1 MLNVVAVMRD
11 QAVTIEVSDDG
22 IGFPD
27 NVSLGR
33 GLTGMSDRSR
43 ALDGKL
49 DLLREG
55 GRTVVRCW
63 LPLTSVRSD

>member
-1 MLNVVAVMRD
+1 MRD

-55 GRTVVRCW
+55 GRTMVRCW
-63 LPLTSVRSD
+63 LPVNPQSSPG

>member
-1 MLNVVAVMRD
+1 LSVVAAMRD

-55 GRTVVRCW
+55 GRTMVRCW
-63 LPLTSVRSD
+63 LPVNPQSSPS